1 MRAFLWAVLG
11 KDCIRTR
18 QYRTESDVIQDTLFG
33 FFLQKGGLKCDSVK
47 QENDSET
54 FQKVGFWNSISAA
67 FDKPIR
73 VVVRTKLVIFNS
85 KLIKACRDYMSTL
98 T

>member
-1 MRAFLWAVLG
+1 MRQ
-11 KDCIRTR
+11 D
-18 QYRTESDVIQDTLFG
+18 RTESDVIQDTLFG

-85 KLIKACRDYMSTL
+85 KLIKACRDYTSTL